1 VSIVFHVSV
10 DPTRCQGHARCL
22 AFAPD
27 VFDFDDEGY
36 AFVPADKADVAEI
49 GDDVR
54 QAIANCPERA
64 IVVDDTATSTRSR
77 TSA

>member
-1 VSIVFHVSV
+1 MMFHVSV
-10 DPTRCQGHARCL
+10 DPQRCQGHARCL

-36 AFVPADKADVAEI
+36 AFVLEDQADRADL

-54 QAIANCPERA
+54 QAVANCPERA
-64 IVVDDTATSTRSR
+64 IVVTEDSHAVNASP
-77 TSA
+77 